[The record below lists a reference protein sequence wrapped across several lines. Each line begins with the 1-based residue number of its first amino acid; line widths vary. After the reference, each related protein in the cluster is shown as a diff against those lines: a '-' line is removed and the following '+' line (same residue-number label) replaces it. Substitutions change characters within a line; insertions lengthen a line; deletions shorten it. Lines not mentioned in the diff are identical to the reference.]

1 MNIDLIKIIKKSS
14 HFNPK
19 GLDWPFPDK
28 WYQSI
33 GFAVSGFTFEL
44 KNAPT
49 NIKNKLDPQDGLI
62 NAENNLKN
70 AENSITEEL
79 FFPSKKSIEEKI
91 AEYNAI
97 PTKNF
102 INESYFLYDKSNLIK
117 KIFITAINKQL
128 SLYDSFSYFSGKT
141 TATSLKLII
150 LSDFS
155 KFFIEKRSLKNNISL
170 QLFSVNGSVVKTSD
184 KKNPRSFNYKT

>member
-1 MNIDLIKIIKKSS
+1 MGEKKEIDQKNFSEASLPGRKLYENRFDKNNQKIQY
-14 HFNPK
+14 FRPK
-19 GLDWPFPDK
+19 DLDWPFPDK

-33 GFAVSGFTFEL
+33 GFTVSGFTFEL
-44 KNAPT
+44 KNAPA

-62 NAENNLKN
+62 NVENNLEN

-79 FFPSKKSIEEKI
+79 FFPSKKSIEKKI

-117 KIFITAINKQL
+117 KTFITTINKQL
-128 SLYDSFSYFSGKT
+128 YYTVLLAIFQ
-141 TATSLKLII
+141 
-150 LSDFS
+150 
-155 KFFIEKRSLKNNISL
+155 EKP
-170 QLFSVNGSVVKTSD
+170 Q
-184 KKNPRSFNYKT
+184 P